1 VVLDSSGHVVIEVPR
16 LAIISSLLHS
26 VRTGATPFLD
36 GMMSTLR
43 GNEYMATT
51 KRDPLVEKL
60 DNLLQEAS
68 MPEIIGALVK
78 LCRKY
83 KLILKRENNREYIG
97 WEVIEYA
104 LKRAYLESGGD
115 E

>member
-1 VVLDSSGHVVIEVPR
+1 
-16 LAIISSLLHS
+16 
-26 VRTGATPFLD
+26 
-36 GMMSTLR
+36 
-43 GNEYMATT
+43 MAKT
-51 KRDPLVEKL
+51 KKDPLVEKL
-60 DNLLQEAS
+60 DSLLQEAS

-83 KLILKRENNREYIG
+83 KLILRRQNNREYIG

-104 LKRAYLESGGD
+104 LKNAYIESGGD